1 MHTKQGPAFLLDTL
15 DDGLARGY
23 GSFLVHVETGTE
35 FGVFQLEGY
44 AMHDVAGYELVAC
57 QVEGVTGGM
66 AGSRKYL

>member
-1 MHTKQGPAFLLDTL
+1 MHTEHGPAFLLGTL
-15 DDGLARGY
+15 DDRLSRGD

-44 AMHDVAGYELVAC
+44 AVHDVAGYELVAC
-57 QVEGVTGGM
+57 QIEGM